1 MKNFTTIRTI
11 VLTLLSLVSL
21 NLIAQDTQPKTIA
34 VARPAATGMET
45 QAITVEKMLRIELAK
60 LDKYYVYDAFDMAE
74 VIASDEEFK
83 TNCQSKFC
91 LTRLGKKLE
100 VDYAISGSFDK
111 LGNKIVIHLKLVD
124 VAQGKVI
131 KTSMLEFDDQELEL
145 QRMTQC
151 AVKKMHSLEI
161 EKSLTDRLYF
171 RDEPATLNNVGR
183 ISNSGPRIGYAVM
196 TGDLMEFATR
206 SEGQGGMDIFP
217 AVSMIGYQ
225 LEKQYIGTENFSALF
240 EFIPNI
246 SGLEQG
252 RFIPTL
258 SIMNGF
264 RFGKAGW
271 EIAFGPGIGL
281 RQTSKGFFDTDGQFG
296 TAGDYISEADWNDY
310 ADRTFLNDTL
320 FAPNGYYERPSPSVF
335 NEKYNFD
342 KSYGDTRGKLQ
353 LTTSFLFAVGRTF
366 RAGSLNIPV
375 NLFYSAKRGGGIAG
389 INVGFNVVKAKTSVK
404 RRPVTWV
411 NK

>member
-1 MKNFTTIRTI
+1 MRNFTTIRTF
-11 VLTLLSLVSL
+11 VLALFTLISL
-21 NLIAQDTQPKTIA
+21 NMIAQDTQPKTIA
-34 VARPAATGMET
+34 VARPVTTGMET

-60 LDKYYVYDAFDMAE
+60 LDMYYVYDAFDMAE
-74 VIASDEEFK
+74 VISSDEEFK

-91 LTRLGKKLE
+91 LMRLGQKLE

-124 VAQGKVI
+124 VAAGKVI

-161 EKSLTDRLYF
+161 DKALSDRLYF

-183 ISNSGPRIGYAVM
+183 IKNSGPRIGYAVM

-206 SEGQGGMDIFP
+206 PEGQGGLDIFP

-225 LEKQYIGTENFSALF
+225 FEKQYIGTENFSALF

-252 RFIPTL
+252 KFIPTMSFL
-258 SIMNGF
+258 NGF

-271 EIAFGPGIGL
+271 EIAFGPGLGL
-281 RQTSKGFFDTDGQFG
+281 KQTSKGFFDTQGEFG
-296 TAGDYISEADWNDY
+296 DPGNYISEADWNDY
-310 ADRTFLNDTL
+310 ADRTYMNDPN
-320 FAPNGYYERPSPSVF
+320 FQPNGYYERPAPSYFV
-335 NEKYNFD
+335 ESYNFD
-342 KSYGDTRGKLQ
+342 TRYGDSRGTFQ
-353 LTTSFLFAVGRTF
+353 LTTNFLFAVGRTF

-375 NLFYSAKRGGGIAG
+375 NVFYSAKSGGGIAG
-389 INVGFNVVKAKTSVK
+389 VNVGFNVIKAKTSVK